1 MFSIS
6 NNNNINPNI
15 LEIMNLNELKIGVE
29 AEIIG
34 CDDDNLRS
42 ILYEMGLLPGEIVM
56 VEKYS
61 PLGDPIQIHINNND
75 LIIRKNEAKHLIIK
89 VLY

>member
-1 MFSIS
+1 
-6 NNNNINPNI
+6 
-15 LEIMNLNELKIGVE
+15 MNLNELKIGVE

-34 CDDDNLRS
+34 CDNDKLRS
-42 ILYEMGLLPGEIVM
+42 ILYQMGLVPGEIVM

-61 PLGDPIQIHINNND
+61 PLGDPIQIHINNSD

>member
-1 MFSIS
+1 
-6 NNNNINPNI
+6 
-15 LEIMNLNELKIGVE
+15 
-29 AEIIG
+29 
-34 CDDDNLRS
+34 
-42 ILYEMGLLPGEIVM
+42 MGLVPGEIVM

-61 PLGDPIQIHINNND
+61 PLGDPIQIHINNSD

>member
-1 MFSIS
+1 MSSTGIGYY
-6 NNNNINPNI
+6 INTNI
-15 LEIMNLNELKIGVE
+15 LEVMNLNELKIGVE

-34 CDDDNLRS
+34 CDDDYISN
-42 ILYEMGLLPGEIVM
+42 ILYRMGLIPGEIVM

-75 LIIRKNEAKHLIIK
+75 IIIRKNEAKHLIIK

>member
-15 LEIMNLNELKIGVE
+15 LELMNLTELKIGVE

-34 CDDDNLRS
+34 CDDDNLS
-42 ILYEMGLLPGEIVM
+42 NTLYEMGLVPGEIVM

-75 LIIRKNEAKHLIIK
+75 IIIRKNEAKHLIVK

>member
-1 MFSIS
+1 MSSTGIGYY
-6 NNNNINPNI
+6 INTNI
-15 LEIMNLNELKIGVE
+15 LEVMNLNELKIGVE

-34 CDDDNLRS
+34 CDNDNLSS
-42 ILYEMGLLPGEIVM
+42 ILYQMGLVPGEIVM

-61 PLGDPIQIHINNND
+61 SLGDPIQIHINNSD

>member
-1 MFSIS
+1 MSSTGIGYY
-6 NNNNINPNI
+6 INTNI
-15 LEIMNLNELKIGVE
+15 LEVMNLNELKIGVE

-34 CDDDNLRS
+34 CDNDNLRS
-42 ILYEMGLLPGEIVM
+42 ILYQMGLVPGEIVM

-61 PLGDPIQIHINNND
+61 PLGDPIQIHINNSD

>member
-15 LEIMNLNELKIGVE
+15 LELMNLTELKIGVE

-34 CDDDNLRS
+34 CDDDNLS
-42 ILYEMGLLPGEIVM
+42 NTLYKMGLVPGEIVM

-75 LIIRKNEAKHLIIK
+75 IIIRKNEAKHLIIK

>member
-15 LEIMNLNELKIGVE
+15 LELMNLTELKIGVE

-34 CDDDNLRS
+34 CDDDNLS
-42 ILYEMGLLPGEIVM
+42 NTLYEMGLVPGEIVM

-61 PLGDPIQIHINNND
+61 PLGDPIQIHINNNNI
-75 LIIRKNEAKHLIIK
+75 IIRKNEAKHLIVK

>member
-1 MFSIS
+1 
-6 NNNNINPNI
+6 
-15 LEIMNLNELKIGVE
+15 MNLNELKIGVE

-34 CDDDNLRS
+34 CDNDNLRS
-42 ILYEMGLLPGEIVM
+42 ILYQMGLVPGEIVM

-61 PLGDPIQIHINNND
+61 PLGDPIQIHINNSD

>member
-1 MFSIS
+1 
-6 NNNNINPNI
+6 
-15 LEIMNLNELKIGVE
+15 MNLNELKIGVE

-34 CDDDNLRS
+34 CDNDNLRS
-42 ILYEMGLLPGEIVM
+42 ILYQMGLVPGEIVM

-61 PLGDPIQIHINNND
+61 PFGDPIQIHINNSD

>member
-1 MFSIS
+1 
-6 NNNNINPNI
+6 
-15 LEIMNLNELKIGVE
+15 MNLDELKIGVE

-34 CDDDNLRS
+34 CDNDNLRS
-42 ILYEMGLLPGEIVM
+42 ILYQMGLVPGEIVM

-61 PLGDPIQIHINNND
+61 PLGDPIQIHINNSD